1 MLKLNDDKTELVII
15 APPYFLHHNKV
26 PLSSVQV
33 GDSGISTSKCAR
45 NIGVMFDHHMDMTT
59 QVTKMCQAAWFQLRN
74 IRSVRSSLTQE
85 ATLRLVCS
93 LVMPR
98 LDYGNISL
106 YGISEGLLDKL
117 QKAQNA
123 AARLV
128 VKCLRSDHITPHLRD
143 LHWLPV
149 RSRIKYKILV
159 TTYRA
164 LHNEAPAY
172 ISEMLSP
179 YIPPRT
185 LRSTNTS
192 LLTVPTTHTKHGDR
206 AFSCAAPRLWNELP
220 ISIKNCPSTSTFK
233 QSVKTYL
240 FNRAYCWCLIVDC
253 LERLR
258 TAEKADVWRYIKC
271 FILLLLLFN

>member
-1 MLKLNDDKTELVII
+1 M
-15 APPYFLHHNKV
+15 A
-26 PLSSVQV
+26 
-33 GDSGISTSKCAR
+33 
-45 NIGVMFDHHMDMTT
+45 MTT
-59 QVTKMCQAAWFQLRN
+59 QVTKMCEAAWFQLRN
-74 IRSVRSSLTQE
+74 IRSVRSSLTKE

-106 YGISEGLLDKL
+106 CGISEGLLDKL

-123 AARLV
+123 AARLF
-128 VKCLRSDHITPHLRD
+128 VKFLRSDHITPHLRD
-143 LHWLPV
+143 LNWLPV

-172 ISEMLSP
+172 ISKILTP
-179 YIPPRT
+179 YTPPRT
-185 LRSTNTS
+185 IRSTNTS
-192 LLTVPTTHTKHGDR
+192 MLTAPTTHTKHGDR
-206 AFSCAAPRLWNELP
+206 AFSCAAPRLWNELT
-220 ISIKNCPSTSTFK
+220 ISIKNCLSTSAFK

-271 FILLLLLFN
+271 FILILLLLLKWEWLNTGIPQFFIQAFLFCPFDVSVFNIYIYFWWNLTH

>member
-1 MLKLNDDKTELVII
+1 MLGLRRSLLLVQCRSIVFDAGPTLSFKVGDAVDLLEAQRRIEMCIAEIKAWMVMFMLKLNDDKTELVII

-26 PLSSVQV
+26 PLSS
-33 GDSGISTSKCAR
+33 GSEISTSKCAR
-45 NIGVMFDHHMDMTT
+45 NIGVMFDHHMYMTT
-59 QVTKMCQAAWFQLRN
+59 QVTKMCQAACFQLRN
-74 IRSVRSSLTQE
+74 IRTVNSSLTKE

-98 LDYGNISL
+98 LGYGNISL

-159 TTYRA
+159 TTY
-164 LHNEAPAY
+164 
-172 ISEMLSP
+172 
-179 YIPPRT
+179 
-185 LRSTNTS
+185 
-192 LLTVPTTHTKHGDR
+192 TVLFITKRQPT
-206 AFSCAAPRLWNELP
+206 FL
-220 ISIKNCPSTSTFK
+220 
-233 QSVKTYL
+233 
-240 FNRAYCWCLIVDC
+240 
-253 LERLR
+253 
-258 TAEKADVWRYIKC
+258 KC
-271 FILLLLLFN
+271 

>member
-1 MLKLNDDKTELVII
+1 MDLLEAQRRIEMCLAEIKTWMVMFMLKLNDDKTELVII

-74 IRSVRSSLTQE
+74 IRSVRSSLTKE

-98 LDYGNISL
+98 LDYGNTSL

-172 ISEMLSP
+172 ISEMLTP

-240 FNRAYCWCLIVDC
+240 FNRAYC
-253 LERLR
+253 
-258 TAEKADVWRYIKC
+258 
-271 FILLLLLFN
+271 

>member
-1 MLKLNDDKTELVII
+1 M
-15 APPYFLHHNKV
+15 
-26 PLSSVQV
+26 
-33 GDSGISTSKCAR
+33 
-45 NIGVMFDHHMDMTT
+45 
-59 QVTKMCQAAWFQLRN
+59 
-74 IRSVRSSLTQE
+74 
-85 ATLRLVCS
+85 
-93 LVMPR
+93 
-98 LDYGNISL
+98 
-106 YGISEGLLDKL
+106 
-117 QKAQNA
+117 
-123 AARLV
+123 
-128 VKCLRSDHITPHLRD
+128 
-143 LHWLPV
+143 
-149 RSRIKYKILV
+149 

-172 ISEMLSP
+172 ISEMLTP

-192 LLTVPTTHTKHGDR
+192 LLTVPTTHPKHGDR
-206 AFSCAAPRLWNELP
+206 AFSCATPRLWNELP

-271 FILLLLLFN
+271 FILLLYYYLFISASKRHTANVGSMLVRRHRLRANIDTILAQCLVPAWICPITSTSNLTEDQILDSGK

>member
-1 MLKLNDDKTELVII
+1 MHRCQILT
-15 APPYFLHHNKV
+15 YKV
-26 PLSSVQV
+26 DPRTVSVSSRIQKGYATIDINVRPAAQ
-33 GDSGISTSKCAR
+33 GRLSTSKCAR
-45 NIGVMFDHHMDMTT
+45 NMGVMFDHHMDMTT

-74 IRSVRSSLTQE
+74 IRSVRSSLTKE

-106 YGISEGLLDKL
+106 YGTSEGLLDKL

-164 LHNEAPAY
+164 LHNEVPAY
-172 ISEMLSP
+172 ISEMLTS

-192 LLTVPTTHTKHGDR
+192 LLTVPTTHTKHGD
-206 AFSCAAPRLWNELP
+206 S
-220 ISIKNCPSTSTFK
+220 
-233 QSVKTYL
+233 
-240 FNRAYCWCLIVDC
+240 
-253 LERLR
+253 
-258 TAEKADVWRYIKC
+258 
-271 FILLLLLFN
+271 ILLCCSQAGMNCQYL